1 MIWLVIVTKPIDWL
15 GGGVGARKQSYIEKR
30 RLSFMYFIVD
40 KMIILLSAR
49 FMIGWPY
56 IYRCDWFPKWFRLYF
71 CKICITL
78 LAKVAL
84 WIAKKG
90 HKNRKWLVSSIPL
103 LQRHISEGVSMK
115 LWHFLWYLK
124 GLRPTLNWSRY
135 RSPNGSCMPK
145 IFFFFGRIKDKM
157 WYLRILID
165 GIFSKWVI
173 TLFQAVIASGKK
185 LLIYL
190 EERHLISWK
199 VLRLLFWLYKGL
211 RLRGSLSLR

>member
-157 WYLRILID
+157 WYLRATFCKSGALPD
-165 GIFSKWVI
+165 VGSSKFLHFQIF
-173 TLFQAVIASGKK
+173 
-185 LLIYL
+185 Y
-190 EERHLISWK
+190 
-199 VLRLLFWLYKGL
+199 LFWWKNDPCKRIFPEIQKFGHSVS
-211 RLRGSLSLR
+211 RNFWPH

>member
-1 MIWLVIVTKPIDWL
+1 MIGDCDKTHRLVRGEGWGQGSNLTLKNVDFLLCILLLTKWLFYCQPGLWL
-15 GGGVGARKQSYIEKR
+15 G
-30 RLSFMYFIVD
+30 D
-40 KMIILLSAR
+40 HN
-49 FMIGWPY
+49 

-78 LAKVAL
+78 LAKVARG
-84 WIAKKG
+84 IAKKG
-90 HKNRKWLVSSIPL
+90 HKNRKWIGIFNSIITKTYQKVYRWNCDISCDILRDLGQL
-103 LQRHISEGVSMK
+103 LIEVGIEVLTDHVCQKYS
-115 LWHFLWYLK
+115 
-124 GLRPTLNWSRY
+124 
-135 RSPNGSCMPK
+135 
-145 IFFFFGRIKDKM
+145 FFFGRIKDKM

-199 VLRLLFWLYKGL
+199 VLRLLFWLYKGSAIT
-211 RLRGSLSLR
+211 RSLSLR